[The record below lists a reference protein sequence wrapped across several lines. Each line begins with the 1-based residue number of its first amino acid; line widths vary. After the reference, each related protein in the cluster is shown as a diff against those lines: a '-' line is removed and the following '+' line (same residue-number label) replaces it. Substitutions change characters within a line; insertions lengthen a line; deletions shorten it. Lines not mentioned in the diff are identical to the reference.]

1 MSIEVAFESRCRDGE
16 RAEHFHRLTTAVA
29 APLAGVAQ
37 RSEVPPTEITVVF
50 ADDFV
55 TTVDELL
62 ATDAARAGRP
72 HQTFTT
78 DRVGGTV
85 AAKNIPMSADGA
97 HIAVVVNADQ
107 HHFVAPE
114 LEAHSI
120 FLIAHE
126 LTHPLLTRLRAAS
139 QAMETMGPPATDAA
153 ANARGIVRAAVDEYR
168 ADRIADVVL
177 GALASITIDGQ
188 TRPMRMTDLFG
199 GAGHRDYLPEILDG
213 HVHPGWPGL
222 VQDYREH
229 RIPLEDLYRRLIV
242 STDQTLTALA
252 HAEAEAAV
260 ADEPS
265 ALGENCAEHP
275 GAVLYLGP
283 AWSQIM
289 DTVDGQPL
297 LPALGTFAALEH
309 DLLDT
314 GEQAVLDM
322 WQKLGLT
329 ATPLPSGADYLHVGA
344 PLR

>member
-1 MSIEVAFESRCRDGE
+1 MSIEVTFESRCPDDE
-16 RAEHFHRLTTAVA
+16 RAEHFHQLTTAVA
-29 APLAGVAQ
+29 AALAGVAQ
-37 RSEVPPTEITVVF
+37 RSEVPPTEVTVVF
-50 ADDFV
+50 ADDFLA
-55 TTVDELL
+55 TADELL

-120 FLIAHE
+120 FLVAHE

-139 QAMETMGPPATDAA
+139 KAMETLGPPATDAA
-153 ANARGIVRAAVDEYR
+153 ATARGIVRGAVDEYR

-177 GALASITIDGQ
+177 GALASITIDGE

-199 GAGHRDYLPEILDG
+199 GVGHRDYLPDILEG
-213 HVHPGWPGL
+213 HVHPGWPDL

-229 RIPLEDLYRRLIV
+229 RIPLEELYRSIIV
-242 STDQTLTALA
+242 STDQTLTALG

-260 ADEPS
+260 AQEPT
-265 ALGENCAEHP
+265 ALGQNCAEHP
-275 GAVLYLGP
+275 AAVLYLGP

-289 DTVDGQPL
+289 NTVDAQPL
-297 LPALGTFAALEH
+297 LPALDTFAALEH
-309 DLLDT
+309 DLLDV